1 MPLTSAT
8 AFYDIGVNS
17 HVAHG
22 EGPGDNV
29 AVLGGRPEPIPPTC
43 GTSPTPWSR
52 QRSSPGGRQRPG
64 DGGDTVN
71 AERGSTRTNPT
82 DDAAR
87 FDVESHGPQRA
98 TLPPMPWFDR
108 CQPYET
114 VRLIVHSRPAQ
125 L

>member
-1 MPLTSAT
+1 MWQ
-8 AFYDIGVNS
+8 FWGVGPS
-17 HVAHG
+17 QSRPPAARHRRHG
-22 EGPGDNV
+22 RDSGHPRVVD
-29 AVLGGRPEPIPPTC
+29 
-43 GTSPTPWSR
+43 SD
-52 QRSSPGGRQRPG
+52 PG

-108 CQPYET
+108 
-114 VRLIVHSRPAQ
+114 
-125 L
+125 